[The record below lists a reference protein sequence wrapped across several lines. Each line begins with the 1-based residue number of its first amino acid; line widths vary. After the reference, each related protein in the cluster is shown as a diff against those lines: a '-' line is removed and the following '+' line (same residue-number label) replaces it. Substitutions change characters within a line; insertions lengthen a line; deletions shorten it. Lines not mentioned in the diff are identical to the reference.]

1 VNVQVV
7 PELKRHENG
16 GEYIALA
23 IPRAT
28 GIASTSD
35 GRYFL
40 RVGDTCQPIVGD
52 DVMRLANERPAT
64 PWEEMTSLRVPRAD
78 ADAAKVEHLCA
89 GLRASDRVKPSVK
102 EKTDDELLTHY
113 GLAKGDMLTNL
124 GILLVGDRDARA
136 SLGSAPIVQ
145 AIKYDEREVKVAK
158 WSWDDHTQSPI
169 ELIDAIWSEVTDF
182 RESYE
187 LPDGMLRT
195 KLPAYDE
202 LVVRELLVNAFV
214 HRPYTQRGDIY
225 LNLHPDRLEVVNPGR
240 LPIGVTPQNILHE
253 SRRRNDGLAHIFHD
267 LKLMEREGSGI
278 DLLFERLLATG
289 RKAPTIREGTDSV
302 HVTIP
307 RRVVQPGV
315 IKLLVEADKRY
326 QLTQRERITFA
337 LVAQT
342 ESVSAADLAEE
353 LELADTNALRPWLG
367 RLLDWGLIEQTGRT
381 SATRYFVPPALLREA
396 GLDALTTLKRVQPHR
411 LRALILEDLERFP
424 GSSKSDIWRRVGPRS
439 PSGPSGARSRSSS
452 RRAGSWRPERH
463 GPAGSASSPAFLAKV
478 ATMANKP
485 GRRSPQPCVF
495 RCFDSGHVWALARI
509 RGQKGGPATSPRVP
523 TDSLSK
529 PIRRKIPKNPDQKNC
544 PAILIARSASRNV
557 RSDRAKRASRHAAG
571 APAKGEMSGLCVR
584 ILKCATYAP
593 VLRGMSSSE
602 CLVEFAGSFQALG
615 GLGVAPVLRSIQNA
629 PNRDV
634 GAGHG
639 LGR

>member
-1 VNVQVV
+1 MTTRESHALDRKSLRLVTGAKADFGELAQGCVCFANAAGGMLLIGIEDDSDAPPAVQRVEPTLVDRIRKRVSELTVNVQVV

-16 GEYIALA
+16 GEYIALT

-40 RVGDTCQPIVGD
+40 RVGDTCRPIVGD

-64 PWEEMTSLRVPRAD
+64 PWEEMTSLRVPRTS
-78 ADAAKVEHLCA
+78 ADAAKVASLCA

-102 EKTDDELLTHY
+102 EKTNDELLTHY
-113 GLAKGDMLTNL
+113 GLAKGDVLTNL
-124 GILLVGDRDARA
+124 GILLTGDRNARA

-145 AIKYDEREVKVAK
+145 AVKYDEREVKVAK
-158 WSWDDHTQSPI
+158 WSWDDRTQSPI
-169 ELIDAIWSEVTDF
+169 ELIDAIWSEVSDF

-202 LVVRELLVNAFV
+202 LVVRELLVNALV

-315 IKLLVEADKRY
+315 IKLLIEADKRY
-326 QLTQRERITFA
+326 QVTQRERITFA

-342 ESVSAADLAEE
+342 ESISASELAEE
-353 LELADTNALRPWLG
+353 LELAHTTALRPWLG
-367 RLLDWGLIEQTGRT
+367 RLLDWGLIEQAGRT

-411 LRALILEDLERFP
+411 LRALILEDLGRFP
-424 GSSKSDIWRRVGPRS
+424 
-439 PSGPSGARSRSSS
+439 
-452 RRAGSWRPERH
+452 
-463 GPAGSASSPAFLAKV
+463 
-478 ATMANKP
+478 
-485 GRRSPQPCVF
+485 
-495 RCFDSGHVWALARI
+495 DSGRADIHRRIGPEIHEKTLTRAL
-509 RGQKGGPATSPRVP
+509 
-523 TDSLSK
+523 D
-529 PIRRKIPKNPDQKNC
+529 
-544 PAILIARSASRNV
+544 
-557 RSDRAKRASRHAAG
+557 
-571 APAKGEMSGLCVR
+571 
-584 ILKCATYAP
+584 
-593 VLRGMSSSE
+593 VLREGGAIVSTGE
-602 CLVEFAGSFQALG
+602 RRWRKYRLAG
-615 GLGVAPVLRSIQNA
+615 
-629 PNRDV
+629 DK
-634 GAGHG
+634 GHQP
-639 LGR
+639 